1 MTKFKHAHI
10 RHAERIFMAN
20 KSQNIEEMLLTG
32 ASLDDLIRMKIEAE
46 FKTEIENAKTRKTSN
61 NNKIYTEIKEVPQNL
76 IFSKQAVFKLFNR
89 NTKQETFINGVQAEA
104 LIGLQDNVRQK
115 FLNGEMSAFSTDEAY
130 VKFEKVCVN
139 S

>member
-1 MTKFKHAHI
+1 
-10 RHAERIFMAN
+10 MAN
-20 KSQNIEEMLLTG
+20 KSQNIEEILLTG

-46 FKTEIENAKTRKTSN
+46 FKSEIENAQKEKISN
-61 NNKIYTEIKEVPQNL
+61 NKKIYTEIKDVPKEL
-76 IFSKQAVFKLFNR
+76 IFSKLAIYKLFNR
-89 NTKQETFINGVQAEA
+89 TTKQETFINGVQAEA
-104 LIGLQDNVRQK
+104 LIGLQNNVREK

>member
-1 MTKFKHAHI
+1 MTKFKHVQI
-10 RHAERIFMAN
+10 SHAERILMAN

-46 FKTEIENAKTRKTSN
+46 FKSEIENAQKEKISN
-61 NNKIYTEIKEVPQNL
+61 NKKIYTEIKDVPKEL
-76 IFSKQAVFKLFNR
+76 IFSKLAIYKLFNR
-89 NTKQETFINGVQAEA
+89 TTKQETFINGVQAEA
-104 LIGLQDNVRQK
+104 LIGLQNNVREK